1 MNYSKQITNRLN
13 RVDGQL
19 HGVLR
24 MIEDTRECQD
34 VVTQLSAI
42 KSALDRTIGLIVS
55 ENLEQCVRT
64 SIAEGHSSDAHVK
77 QAVQLLM
84 KSR

>member
-1 MNYSKQITNRLN
+1 MDYSKQIVNRLN

-24 MIEDTRECQD
+24 MIDETKECKD

-42 KSALDRTIGLIVS
+42 KSAIDRTIGLIVS

-64 SIAEGHSSDAHVK
+64 SMAEGNSSDDHVK

>member
-1 MNYSKQITNRLN
+1 MVYSKQIVNRLN
-13 RVDGQL
+13 RIDGQL

-24 MIEDTRECQD
+24 MIEDTRECSD

-55 ENLEQCVRT
+55 ENLEQCVRE
-64 SIAEGHSSDAHVK
+64 SMADGHGSDEHVK

>member
-1 MNYSKQITNRLN
+1 MDYSKQITNRLN

-24 MIEDTRECQD
+24 MLEDARECTD

-42 KSALDRTIGLIVS
+42 KGALDRTIGLIVS
-55 ENLEQCVRT
+55 ENLERCVRT
-64 SIAEGHSSDAHVK
+64 SIAEGHPSDEHVK

-84 KSR
+84 RSR

>member
-1 MNYSKQITNRLN
+1 MDYSKQLSNRLN
-13 RVDGQL
+13 RIDGQL
-19 HGVLR
+19 HGVIK
-24 MIEDTRECQD
+24 MIDDSRECTD

-42 KSALDRTIGLIVS
+42 KGALDRAIGLIVS
-55 ENLEQCVRT
+55 ENLEQCVRK
-64 SIAEGHSSDAHVK
+64 SIAEGQSSDTHVK

>member
-1 MNYSKQITNRLN
+1 MVYSKQIVNRLN

-24 MIEDTRECQD
+24 MIEDTRECSD

-42 KSALDRTIGLIVS
+42 KSALDRAIGLIVS
-55 ENLEQCVRT
+55 ENLEQCVRE
-64 SIAEGHSSDAHVK
+64 SMADGQASDEHVK

>member
-1 MNYSKQITNRLN
+1 MDYSKQITNRLN

-42 KSALDRTIGLIVS
+42 KGALDRTIGLIVS

-64 SIAEGHSSDAHVK
+64 SISEGNSSDDHVK